1 MAVVVGIQFFKGSV
15 KIRMTDHV
23 QRRNI
28 QLLLRE
34 QFVFVGSMRRVIGN
48 MQQEITS
55 SPIKSL
61 LLELHL
67 FFASMSTSNN
77 PSINLKKLQA
87 YNKRKFL

>member
-1 MAVVVGIQFFKGSV
+1 MHFALIYYISLFTIYDHYEFHMAVVVGIQFFKGSV

-61 LLELHL
+61 LL
-67 FFASMSTSNN
+67 
-77 PSINLKKLQA
+77 
-87 YNKRKFL
+87 